1 MAQLPSQLQR
11 AQERSVSY
19 TLAADTAIFVV
30 IVIVALLTGSLT
42 LASEG
47 LRIFIIL
54 VAGYWNLWCL
64 MAVHRN
70 NFSRYHFG
78 SHKFEHLA
86 TVLCG
91 LGLIAAGFL
100 VAEGVISLIF
110 AEREAASPAGLAL
123 AAIVNAINVLINI
136 LGWMAMIRSSAAATS
151 EAFRAQLRV
160 RVTLLISSG
169 AVQITLTAAALA
181 KDPLIAILL
190 DATGATIVAVIMLS
204 HGLKMIWR
212 SMPVMLDAS
221 SSPDF
226 RSALLAAVRK
236 LLPDAVIH
244 SIQTR
249 RIGDG
254 HVARVT
260 VHTHPDLSSDVLR
273 ESAAALE
280 RALSDDGAPH
290 LVSVVARTRE
300 GILAAQPDA

>member
-1 MAQLPSQLQR
+1 MAQVLSPLQR

-19 TLAADTAIFVV
+19 TLAADTAILVV
-30 IVIVALLTGSLT
+30 VVTVALLTGSLT
-42 LASEG
+42 LMSEG

-54 VAGYWNLWCL
+54 AAGYWNLWCL
-64 MAVHRN
+64 MSVHRN

-86 TVLCG
+86 SVLCG

-100 VAEGVISLIF
+100 VAEGVISLIS
-110 AEREAASPAGLAL
+110 AQREAASPPGLAM
-123 AAIVNAINVLINI
+123 AAVVNAINVLINVY
-136 LGWMAMIRSSAAATS
+136 GWIAMVRSSTDSPS

-160 RVTLLISSG
+160 RMTLLITSG
-169 AVQITLTAAALA
+169 TVQVTLTAAALA
-181 KDPLIAILL
+181 QDPFIAILL
-190 DATGATIVAVIMLS
+190 DATGAAFVAVIMLS

-212 SMPVMLDAS
+212 SMPVMLDTA

-226 RSALLAAVRK
+226 RSTLVAAVRK
-236 LLPDAVIH
+236 LLPEAVIH
-244 SIQTR
+244 SIRTR

-273 ESAAALE
+273 ESAAALQ
-280 RALSDDGAPH
+280 RTLSGDDAP
-290 LVSVVARTRE
+290 LEVSLVARTGE
-300 GILAAQPDA
+300 GTLATQPDA